1 MVWLVQSPA
10 ATMSGSLVRAWSSI
24 TMPLSTDNPAA
35 EASSVFGTT
44 PTPTMTKSAGIGSP
58 PASTTSCTL
67 PLPEK
72 ASTRACVRIS
82 TPSPLWI
89 RV

>member
-1 MVWLVQSPA
+1 M
-10 ATMSGSLVRAWSSI
+10 
-24 TMPLSTDNPAA
+24 
-35 EASSVFGTT
+35 FGTT
-44 PTPTMTKSAGIGSP
+44 PTPTMTKSAGIDSP
-58 PASTTSCTL
+58 SASTTSCTP

-82 TPSPLWI
+82 TPSPRWI